1 MYGFLFGGGVAQNS
15 ARQTCAPSLIPQP
28 VCKQPTMVASCQLYV
43 NYKFYNIYLLFLPFT
58 YRSYQLPGAV
68 KYTSPLTQTILI
80 QNVLVIR
87 TWLSL

>member
-1 MYGFLFGGGVAQNS
+1 MNRFLIGGGVAQKS
-15 ARQTCAPSLIPQP
+15 ARQTCAPSLTPQP

-43 NYKFYNIYLLFLPFT
+43 NYKFYIYLLFLPFT

>member
-1 MYGFLFGGGVAQNS
+1 MYGFSFRGGVAENS
-15 ARQTCAPSLIPQP
+15 ARQTCAPSLTPQP
-28 VCKQPTMVASCQLYV
+28 VCKQPTMVASSQLYV
-43 NYKFYNIYLLFLPFT
+43 NYKFYLYLLFLPFT